1 MANPVHHRRLNLDGI
16 DIFYRAAGP
25 ANASVVLLPHGY
37 PCSSYEFREYMPR
50 LADRWRLVARDFP
63 GIGYSGTPEDFA
75 YSFDGDADFPGRF
88 AERLQRF
95 AIYLHDFGSQIGLR
109 LASKRPDR
117 IAALIIQRR
126 CLRDALGPKCESLKA
141 YWANPTPQGRAKLV
155 DAVTEEGFR
164 GDRGNPRP
172 PVLGEGAGT
181 PRIAWTHR
189 TNGASEVN
197 FQLMSRPGSPQ
208 TSPQR

>member
-1 MANPVHHRRLNLDGI
+1 MANPVHHRRLNLDAI

-25 ANASVVLLPHGY
+25 ANAPVVLLPHGY

-109 LASKRPDR
+109 LAIKRPDR
-117 IAALIIQRR
+117 IAALIIQNGDVYGTRSGPNAKALRR
-126 CLRDALGPKCESLKA
+126 IGRTRRRRAVPSS
-141 YWANPTPQGRAKLV
+141 WTP
-155 DAVTEEGFR
+155 
-164 GDRGNPRP
+164 
-172 PVLGEGAGT
+172 
-181 PRIAWTHR
+181 
-189 TNGASEVN
+189 
-197 FQLMSRPGSPQ
+197 
-208 TSPQR
+208 